1 MAAQLPVIKDFVLVF
16 TALFSIVNP
25 IGSAFLFL
33 EATRSRTPQQRN
45 DLAKKVA
52 VYAFFIMICSI
63 LIGIP
68 IGILALFAYAALL
81 LVGYVWLTVVVGGML
96 LDRIRPEAAARTA
109 WRVGAAVL
117 TMLVLGILV
126 RVPFVGDTLRFLA
139 TGVGVGM
146 VVAAMFR
153 RPQPAEMQ
161 AAA

>member
-63 LIGIP
+63 LIG
-68 IGILALFAYAALL
+68 AY
-81 LVGYVWLTVVVGGML
+81 VRGVM
-96 LDRIRPEAAARTA
+96 RAAAEKWPCTQQTA
-109 WRVGAAVL
+109 
-117 TMLVLGILV
+117 
-126 RVPFVGDTLRFLA
+126 P
-139 TGVGVGM
+139 
-146 VVAAMFR
+146 
-153 RPQPAEMQ
+153 
-161 AAA
+161 